1 MLDLQ
6 VAITEAKEHVSKE
19 EERNSQWEHELFIEN
34 QEIWRQQREM
44 QDIVNEYMLNWKIT
58 KEQRAQLSDS
68 YHELQVEGI
77 VTRERLWDVWRKEVE
92 ETLT

>member
-6 VAITEAKEHVSKE
+6 VAITEAKERVIRE
-19 EERNSQWEHELFIEN
+19 EERNSQRERELFAEN

-44 QDIVNEYMLNWKIT
+44 QDIANENMLKWKIT

-68 YHELQVEGI
+68 YHELQA
-77 VTRERLWDVWRKEVE
+77 
-92 ETLT
+92 